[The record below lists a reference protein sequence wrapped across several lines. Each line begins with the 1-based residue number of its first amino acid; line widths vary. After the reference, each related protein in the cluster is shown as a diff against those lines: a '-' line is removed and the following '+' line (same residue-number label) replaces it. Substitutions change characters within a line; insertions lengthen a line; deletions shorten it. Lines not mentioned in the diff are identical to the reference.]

1 MAGATGL
8 EPATSCVTGRR
19 SNQLNNAPQ
28 NLTVMMT
35 STTCTALQGL
45 LGLSGASMPF
55 CRDSLARG
63 LENLRLGLFK
73 CHEIASVYQFVMKRS
88 WTTLGCGKY
97 TESRMKNL
105 SPIDLI
111 SHSNGSAIGLPAEP
125 NHGPSYSVS
134 GTMLD
139 VRDTGPLS
147 VRTARVYPGEV

>member
-63 LENLRLGLFK
+63 LENPTGLVHPLVPRYNRLN
-73 CHEIASVYQFVMKRS
+73 S
-88 WTTLGCGKY
+88 
-97 TESRMKNL
+97 
-105 SPIDLI
+105 SPL
-111 SHSNGSAIGLPAEP
+111 N
-125 NHGPSYSVS
+125 
-134 GTMLD
+134 
-139 VRDTGPLS
+139 
-147 VRTARVYPGEV
+147 TARVA